1 MKYDVLTV
9 YDLSPEQ
16 MLELKQAYLTQMF
29 DETEERSPSW
39 DELAWADEIVDDR
52 LIFDAYAGTVFS
64 NDDFVCSAG
73 MEDYQNE

>member
-9 YDLSPEQ
+9 YDLNPDQ

-39 DELAWADEIVDDR
+39 DELARADEIVDDS
-52 LIFDAYAGTVFS
+52 LIFDAYANTVFS
-64 NDDFVCSAG
+64 SEDFMCSAG
-73 MEDYQNE
+73 TEEVTQ

>member
-16 MLELKQAYLTQMF
+16 MIELKQTYLTQMF
-29 DETEERSPSW
+29 EETEEESLSW
-39 DELAWADEIVDDR
+39 NELARADEIVDDS

-73 MEDYQNE
+73 MEEVTR

>member
-39 DELAWADEIVDDR
+39 DELARADEIVDDQ
-52 LIFDAYAGTVFS
+52 LIFDAYANTVFS

-73 MEDYQNE
+73 MEA